1 MIRIT
6 ALTVALLLAGTGPA
20 ARAADTGALVT
31 TQTLA
36 PDVAL
41 KLARAAQQACRSK
54 NLQVTVAVVERSGAP
69 QVVLRDQLAGNFTY
83 AIALRKAR
91 TAAGMRRATADLAQ
105 AMAQR
110 PGLAAL
116 QGVDGILILGGGVP
130 IEHNG
135 AVIGAVGV
143 SGAPSA
149 DEDHACAVSG
159 IAAIADDVA
168 L

>member
-1 MIRIT
+1 M
-6 ALTVALLLAGTGPA
+6 
-20 ARAADTGALVT
+20 
-31 TQTLA
+31 
-36 PDVAL
+36 
-41 KLARAAQQACRSK
+41 
-54 NLQVTVAVVERSGAP
+54 AVVERSGAA

-83 AIALRKAR
+83 EIALRKAR
-91 TAAGMRRATADLAQ
+91 TAAGMRRPTKDLAQ
-105 AMAQR
+105 LMVEHPA
-110 PGLAAL
+110 LASL

-149 DEDHACAVSG
+149 DADHECASSG
-159 IAAIADDVA
+159 IAAIADDLA